1 MELILSDLIMTCI
14 YVFLTA
20 KMTLRV
26 KVRKVLLKMM
36 MKKLLSKRSPP
47 CPVGDDGEDP
57 ASDDDAV
64 EEVGGKLAPGKYG
77 ENIVT

>member
-1 MELILSDLIMTCI
+1 M
-14 YVFLTA
+14 YFLTA

-64 EEVGGKLAPGKYG
+64 EEVGSKLAPGKL
-77 ENIVT
+77 